1 MEGPIP
7 TSDLVGE
14 RVSGTEVGTSDSG
27 IRLEPTSI
35 RNSSHIVGPD
45 RPSSRDGY
53 RAEFGGGQPS
63 SDSVAHVNDN
73 TAAIPIAEP
82 ISPKLRTLRDELWEV
97 QIESPPD
104 SWIFFIPDD
113 DLQRL
118 VNPDSVEAELERN
131 DIKFESGE
139 VRKNIAV
146 RISASSRRLF
156 AILVCLQLESL
167 ICQFLAEEIDDSH
180 LPFVRSDETGQT
192 FKFCSRLHPEQPI
205 KCMEHWGLDRI
216 HSFGRTQ
223 WFMLAPIFEYSEE
236 IKHYELQDN
245 CVLPFV
251 RDRDRCN
258 NTTEGGYGSVSK
270 VCIHSAHQRGPS
282 GSVVS
287 EVDSFPKLRH

>member
-27 IRLEPTSI
+27 IRLEPRSI
-35 RNSSHIVGPD
+35 RNSSHNVRPD
-45 RPSSRDGY
+45 RPSSREGY
-53 RAEFGGGQPS
+53 RAEFGGGQLG
-63 SDSVAHVNDN
+63 SDSVARVNDN
-73 TAAIPIAEP
+73 TAAIANTEST
-82 ISPKLRTLRDELWEV
+82 SPKLRTLRDELWEV

-131 DIKFESGE
+131 DVKFESGE
-139 VRKNIAV
+139 VRRDTAV
-146 RISASSRRLF
+146 QISATSRKLF
-156 AILVCLQLESL
+156 ATLICLQRGHL
-167 ICQFLAEEIDDSH
+167 ICQFLAEGIDDSH
-180 LPFVRSDETGQT
+180 LPFVRSDEKGQT

-205 KCMEHWGLDRI
+205 KCMEYWELDRV

-236 IKHYELQDN
+236 IQHYELQDN
-245 CVLPFV
+245 CVLPFI
-251 RDRDRCN
+251 RDRDRYN

-270 VCIHSAHQRGPS
+270 VYIHPAHQRGAN

-287 EVDSFPKLRH
+287 GFDSFLKLRH

>member
-1 MEGPIP
+1 M
-7 TSDLVGE
+7 
-14 RVSGTEVGTSDSG
+14 GTSDPG
-27 IRLEPTSI
+27 IQLGATSS
-35 RNSSHIVGPD
+35 RNSPHNVGPD
-45 RPSSRDGY
+45 GPSSKDGY
-53 RAEFGGGQPS
+53 QVEVGNVQPVS
-63 SDSVAHVNDN
+63 ESVTHVNDN
-73 TAAIPIAEP
+73 TATIANAKST
-82 ISPKLRTLRDELWEV
+82 SPKLPTLRDQLWKA

-104 SWIFFIPDD
+104 SLIFFVPDD

-131 DIKFESGE
+131 NVKFESGE

-146 RISASSRRLF
+146 RISATSRRLF

-205 KCMEHWGLDRI
+205 KCMENWELDRI

-258 NTTEGGYGSVSK
+258 NATEGGYGSVSK
-270 VCIHSAHQRGPS
+270 VYIHPAHQRGPN
-282 GSVVS
+282 GSVVI